1 MESNNYALVRI
12 LFEAIIN
19 YFLLVR
25 NKYAKQME
33 DHITL
38 LHIIQLRRNHAARTS
53 IQYKTSQCEH
63 PYSFIYYSHEFELIG

>member
-38 LHIIQLRRNHAARTS
+38 LHIIQLRHTTQHEPVFSTKPPSANTRIRL
-53 IQYKTSQCEH
+53 
-63 PYSFIYYSHEFELIG
+63 FIIVMNLNS